1 MISDF
6 QKQVIVE
13 MLRENV
19 APSFV
24 YLFGS
29 QSSGTARQDSDID
42 IAYVADKHLSPYER
56 FTLAGQLASLLHV
69 DVDLV
74 DLNVASTVLQMQI
87 VSQGSIIY
95 CTEELFRQLFAMR
108 VYKMYARL
116 NEERAA
122 IMQNYARGSL
132 EA

>member
-56 FTLAGQLASLLHV
+56 FILAGQLASLLHV

>member
-6 QKQVIVE
+6 QKQVIVQT
-13 MLRENV
+13 LRESV
-19 APSFV
+19 SPSFV

-29 QSSGTARQDSDID
+29 QNSGTARQDSDID
-42 IAYVADKHLSPYER
+42 IAYVADKRLSPYDR
-56 FTLAGQLASLLHV
+56 FILAGHLAALLHI

-74 DLNVASTVLQMQI
+74 DLNDASTVLQMQI

-95 CTEELFRQLFAMR
+95 YREELSRQLFAMR

-116 NEERAA
+116 NEERAV
-122 IMQNYARGSL
+122 ILQNYTRGAL